1 MKNEYL
7 EAGRFNGTHGIKG
20 DIKAECWCDDFSVL
34 RNLTKVY
41 LKEKNGYRALRIR
54 RCVPYRDLA
63 LLHIEGYENPEDA
76 SVLKNRVFFAKRED
90 LPLEEGSFF
99 IADLLGLRVYDADT
113 GRIYGEIA
121 DVSENAASQ
130 LYEVKTPEGKTVY
143 LPAVKEFIAEI
154 DMERGVGIRP
164 AQLRRKCDRPGT
176 GGGIFAGL
184 CPQYPGLQR
193 GQAPPGGRYALRR
206 RKGNASFSRAGMC
219 LL

>member
-1 MKNEYL
+1 M
-7 EAGRFNGTHGIKG
+7 
-20 DIKAECWCDDFSVL
+20 
-34 RNLTKVY
+34 
-41 LKEKNGYRALRIR
+41 
-54 RCVPYRDLA
+54 PYRDLA

-164 AQLRRKCDRPGT
+164 V
-176 GGGIFAGL
+176 
-184 CPQYPGLQR
+184 
-193 GQAPPGGRYALRR
+193 
-206 RKGNASFSRAGMC
+206 KGWFDEI
-219 LL
+219 

>member
-90 LPLEEGSFF
+90 LPLEEGFFF

-113 GRIYGEIA
+113 GRRFSALRGENSGGKDGVSAGRQRIYCG
-121 DVSENAASQ
+121 
-130 LYEVKTPEGKTVY
+130 
-143 LPAVKEFIAEI
+143 
-154 DMERGVGIRP
+154 
-164 AQLRRKCDRPGT
+164 DRHGT
-176 GGGIFAGL
+176 G
-184 CPQYPGLQR
+184 R
-193 GQAPPGGRYALRR
+193 GDPSGERIV
-206 RKGNASFSRAGMC
+206 
-219 LL
+219 

>member
-1 MKNEYL
+1 MKEYLEKTLKKVKGYGILGKQKRNSKVKNEYL

-34 RNLTKVY
+34 RNLTTVY

-164 AQLRRKCDRPGT
+164 VK
-176 GGGIFAGL
+176 GL
-184 CPQYPGLQR
+184 
-193 GQAPPGGRYALRR
+193 
-206 RKGNASFSRAGMC
+206 FDEI
-219 LL
+219 

>member
-1 MKNEYL
+1 MKNAYL

-34 RNLTKVY
+34 HGLTTVY
-41 LKEKNGYRALRIR
+41 LPEKGGYRALKIR
-54 RCVPYRDLA
+54 RCVPYKNLA

-76 SVLKNRVFFAKRED
+76 AVLKNRIFFAKRED

-130 LYEVKTPEGKTVY
+130 LYEIKTPEGKIVY
-143 LPAVKEFIAEI
+143 LPAIKEFVVAI
-154 DMERGVGIRP
+154 DTEQGMGIRP
-164 AQLRRKCDRPGT
+164 VK
-176 GGGIFAGL
+176 GL
-184 CPQYPGLQR
+184 
-193 GQAPPGGRYALRR
+193 
-206 RKGNASFSRAGMC
+206 FDEI
-219 LL
+219 

>member
-1 MKNEYL
+1 M
-7 EAGRFNGTHGIKG
+7 
-20 DIKAECWCDDFSVL
+20 
-34 RNLTKVY
+34 Y

-164 AQLRRKCDRPGT
+164 VK
-176 GGGIFAGL
+176 GL
-184 CPQYPGLQR
+184 
-193 GQAPPGGRYALRR
+193 
-206 RKGNASFSRAGMC
+206 FDEI
-219 LL
+219 